1 MGHSS
6 VVNNLYAG
14 CERLWE
20 KKIFRKTSEYRLKP
34 NIKTS
39 RKILSLLMTVG
50 PQSSSI
56 SSLIGVT
63 VPIKQALPK
72 LSCNAATQMSKC
84 QTEKEGS
91 DELEKSVFCKA
102 GRSFEAQVTTVVVKS
117 HQVNHIHPNSPNTFV
132 CFETWN

>member
-1 MGHSS
+1 
-6 VVNNLYAG
+6 
-14 CERLWE
+14 
-20 KKIFRKTSEYRLKP
+20 
-34 NIKTS
+34 
-39 RKILSLLMTVG
+39 MTVG

-91 DELEKSVFCKA
+91 DELEKCDISVL
-102 GRSFEAQVTTVVVKS
+102 
-117 HQVNHIHPNSPNTFV
+117 
-132 CFETWN
+132 